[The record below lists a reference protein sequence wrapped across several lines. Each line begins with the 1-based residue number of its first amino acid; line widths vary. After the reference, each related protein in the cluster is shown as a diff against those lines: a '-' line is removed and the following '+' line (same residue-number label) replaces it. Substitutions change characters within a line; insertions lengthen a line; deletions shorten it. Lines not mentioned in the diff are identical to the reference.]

1 MDIQQLIDLDKLI
14 LMKLNGSDSIFWDG
28 FMYIVTST
36 KTWLPAA
43 VALLYVIFKNNKFK
57 HGMLILLMI
66 ALVIALA
73 DQTSSG
79 ICKPF
84 FERFRPTKDPEFM
97 YMVDTVNNY
106 RAGGLF
112 GFISSHAANTFAVA
126 MFVSLLVKNIKLA
139 FMMFLWALIPTYSRV
154 YLGVHYPGDV
164 FFGMLDGL
172 LCGVIIYFLYV
183 FISNKFIFKPKLI
196 STQYTVSGYDVKSVD
211 VVVLVL
217 LLTYFFAVVYGMI
230 ISKSLYF

>member
-36 KTWLPAA
+36 KTWIPAA

-79 ICKPF
+79 ICKP
-84 FERFRPTKDPEFM
+84 
-97 YMVDTVNNY
+97 
-106 RAGGLF
+106 
-112 GFISSHAANTFAVA
+112 
-126 MFVSLLVKNIKLA
+126 
-139 FMMFLWALIPTYSRV
+139 
-154 YLGVHYPGDV
+154 
-164 FFGMLDGL
+164 
-172 LCGVIIYFLYV
+172 
-183 FISNKFIFKPKLI
+183 
-196 STQYTVSGYDVKSVD
+196 
-211 VVVLVL
+211 
-217 LLTYFFAVVYGMI
+217 
-230 ISKSLYF
+230 